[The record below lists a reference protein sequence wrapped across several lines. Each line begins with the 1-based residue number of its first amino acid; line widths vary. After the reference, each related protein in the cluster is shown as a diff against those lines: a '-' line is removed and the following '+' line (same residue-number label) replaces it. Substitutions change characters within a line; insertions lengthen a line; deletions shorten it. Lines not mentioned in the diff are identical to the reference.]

1 MMGDRQVLVFGLLFA
16 GLALGCDAPD
26 STPLPVVAA
35 EESPEEGLET
45 PTETERDVEPE
56 APARDP
62 LVSEEPWRSAEDE
75 SGNGES
81 ETETW
86 NGRDGTA
93 EVIEPGEEGEIFM
106 EYDSFQMILWGEIA
120 VNNTLWTEGFGG
132 IELVGLS
139 DAEGVELCVVEFDF
153 IPSPNSPPLCELC
166 TQVYMLEIQATL
178 EKNNV
183 NGLCQEF
190 ELSAAALN
198 GSVNPVGFGA
208 EEGFYFWN
216 EDGGEWLGP
225 LGEVLPSDGDSA
237 LFFEGV
243 LFEF

>member
-1 MMGDRQVLVFGLLFA
+1 MMGDRQGLVVWLLLMAFVP
-16 GLALGCDAPD
+16 GCDTPE
-26 STPLPVVAA
+26 STPLAVPAA
-35 EESPEEGLET
+35 EESPGEDLET
-45 PTETERDVEPE
+45 SPEIDREVEPE
-56 APARDP
+56 ASGRAP
-62 LVSEEPWRSAEDE
+62 LVSEQPWRRAED
-75 SGNGES
+75 GS
-81 ETETW
+81 EEGVSEIW

-93 EVIEPGEEGEIFM
+93 EVIDPGEEGEIFM
-106 EYDSFQMILWGEIA
+106 EYESFQVILWGEIA

-132 IELVGLS
+132 IELLGS
-139 DAEGVELCVVEFDF
+139 SEAGVEELCAVEFDF

-216 EDGGEWLGP
+216 EDEGEWLGP